1 MFGEDLAVQRRGVAK
16 LSCSCVGFVGQ
27 ELLLGVYNAPNGAE
41 VPDNSGGS
49 LLCKQ
54 NLCFNA
60 SEIKENFVRVF
71 AYYLVSEQSLWS
83 HSIGALVLIPSKV
96 SACFLMDR
104 SQ

>member
-1 MFGEDLAVQRRGVAK
+1 M
-16 LSCSCVGFVGQ
+16 
-27 ELLLGVYNAPNGAE
+27 
-41 VPDNSGGS
+41 
-49 LLCKQ
+49 KQ

-60 SEIKENFVRVF
+60 SEIKENFVCVF

>member
-1 MFGEDLAVQRRGVAK
+1 MLA
-16 LSCSCVGFVGQ
+16 
-27 ELLLGVYNAPNGAE
+27 GVYNAPNGAE
-41 VPDNSGGS
+41 VPGNSGGS
-49 LLCKQ
+49 LCKH

-60 SEIKENFVRVF
+60 SEIKENFVRIF

-96 SACFLMDR
+96 SACFVMDR